1 MTVDVVQFIHQ
12 KVLFNF
18 LIGHMLL
25 ERHKAPFKLQPT
37 RIDSFSITIEY
48 HMHNVRGRHHS
59 NAAER
64 PVMQLIC
71 NANATTD
78 VDIKAMIYLL
88 LSLWLFVTVVLFL

>member
-1 MTVDVVQFIHQ
+1 MTVVQ

-25 ERHKAPFKLQPT
+25 ERRKAPFKLQPT
-37 RIDSFSITIEY
+37 QIDSFSITIEY

-71 NANATTD
+71 NANATTK

>member
-1 MTVDVVQFIHQ
+1 MTVDVVQ

-37 RIDSFSITIEY
+37 QIDSFSITIEY

-71 NANATTD
+71 NAKTK

>member
-1 MTVDVVQFIHQ
+1 MTVDVVQ

-25 ERHKAPFKLQPT
+25 ERHKAPLKLQPT
-37 RIDSFSITIEY
+37 QIDSFSITIEY

-59 NAAER
+59 NAAKR

-71 NANATTD
+71 NANATTK